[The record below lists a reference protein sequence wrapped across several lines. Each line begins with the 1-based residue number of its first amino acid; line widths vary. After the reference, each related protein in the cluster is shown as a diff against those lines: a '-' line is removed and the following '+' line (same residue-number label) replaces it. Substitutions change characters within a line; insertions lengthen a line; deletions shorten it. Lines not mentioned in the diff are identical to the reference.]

1 MSRTLSWVD
10 FGHSTTSP
18 RLTNAAKT
26 LDQKSE
32 NSSCCEVWEGKV
44 YLPRALLP
52 KAAGRRAAAA
62 CSAPRRLSAAQ
73 RDPRHSSA
81 FQLGTAGTVHAIPL
95 TQLCSCL
102 SDQHSASSSVTWGTD
117 QHGSMTQPPGSF
129 GTAQPMDEASRSLPT
144 TRRPS
149 PYRQK
154 AASGLP

>member
-1 MSRTLSWVD
+1 MRPKLLTRNQKTPPAARSGKERCICSE
-10 FGHSTTSP
+10 TSYR
-18 RLTNAAKT
+18 RL
-26 LDQKSE
+26 L
-32 NSSCCEVWEGKV
+32 GGG
-44 YLPRALLP
+44 LLLP
-52 KAAGRRAAAA
+52 VLLLEGFLLLNEIPEHR
-62 CSAPRRLSAAQ
+62 
-73 RDPRHSSA
+73 SA